1 MGRAIT
7 RLREQCLS
15 FFLVSV
21 LAMIPPQAR
30 GVACARWAAGSQSW
44 LCVEAG
50 AEGVTR
56 LQFWEEGWE
65 ATYLGWDL
73 CGSGGLDFR
82 VKHLQSSIFQFQY
95 STCFALGFD
104 FEAPDLIQMAECVS
118 SIDNDNL
125 S

>member
-7 RLREQCLS
+7 RLREQYLS

-65 ATYLGWDL
+65 ATYLGWDPM
-73 CGSGGLDFR
+73 R
-82 VKHLQSSIFQFQY
+82 VGRVGFQSETFAVFHISIPVQY
-95 STCFALGFD
+95 VVHALLL
-104 FEAPDLIQMAECVS
+104 ALILRRR
-118 SIDNDNL
+118 I
-125 S
+125 